1 MCGIWSDSDDHLTTD
16 PRTFLYS
23 ILYSKKAAVEA
34 YTPPTHCPTALYLYS
49 SYTAAIQQLYRLYSY
64 TAIQQLYS
72 IHPLQ
77 HPCALSRQHW
87 RSVDGLADAER
98 GVEHAQVMLGL
109 RVARDHV
116 LLDHRVA
123 QLKRLCTQ
131 GGRRHAGK
139 RLRR

>member
-1 MCGIWSDSDDHLTTD
+1 MCGIWSDSDDHLTID

-34 YTPPTHCPTALYLYS
+34 YTPLTHCPTALYLYS

-77 HPCALSRQHW
+77 HP
-87 RSVDGLADAER
+87 SVQLAQRVDAASMASW
-98 GVEHAQVMLGL
+98 GVEQRSGARAGALAWHSTHA
-109 RVARDHV
+109 
-116 LLDHRVA
+116 
-123 QLKRLCTQ
+123 
-131 GGRRHAGK
+131 
-139 RLRR
+139 

>member
-34 YTPPTHCPTALYLYS
+34 YTPPTHCPMALYLYS

-77 HPCALSRQHW
+77 HPSEQRVSRRIWNEFLPCTVMDVVPRGKTGVTRGH
-87 RSVDGLADAER
+87 LAR
-98 GVEHAQVMLGL
+98 TL
-109 RVARDHV
+109 V
-116 LLDHRVA
+116 LLRCDDVDPP
-123 QLKRLCTQ
+123 KDRLSTYLVNTL
-131 GGRRHAGK
+131 G
-139 RLRR
+139 

>member
-1 MCGIWSDSDDHLTTD
+1 MCGIWSDSDNHLTTD

-77 HPCALSRQHW
+77 HPSGSETARPGTCWTAVASRSGLS
-87 RSVDGLADAER
+87 
-98 GVEHAQVMLGL
+98 
-109 RVARDHV
+109 
-116 LLDHRVA
+116 
-123 QLKRLCTQ
+123 
-131 GGRRHAGK
+131 GK
-139 RLRR
+139 

>member
-34 YTPPTHCPTALYLYS
+34 YTPLTHCLTAPYLYS

-77 HPCALSRQHW
+77 HPSDNTLGSSR
-87 RSVDGLADAER
+87 VPTYLIAD
-98 GVEHAQVMLGL
+98 
-109 RVARDHV
+109 
-116 LLDHRVA
+116 
-123 QLKRLCTQ
+123 
-131 GGRRHAGK
+131 
-139 RLRR
+139 

>member
-77 HPCALSRQHW
+77 HPSGRAI
-87 RSVDGLADAER
+87 
-98 GVEHAQVMLGL
+98 AQLHTAWPSEA
-109 RVARDHV
+109 ARDEAVRNYLARPGFARQQH
-116 LLDHRVA
+116 DSGPQSAKKTHE
-123 QLKRLCTQ
+123 KR
-131 GGRRHAGK
+131 RR
-139 RLRR
+139 

>member
-34 YTPPTHCPTALYLYS
+34 YTPLTHCPTAPYLYS

-77 HPCALSRQHW
+77 HP
-87 RSVDGLADAER
+87 SV
-98 GVEHAQVMLGL
+98 
-109 RVARDHV
+109 RVADTYDKTKVR
-116 LLDHRVA
+116 
-123 QLKRLCTQ
+123 QPKS
-131 GGRRHAGK
+131 
-139 RLRR
+139 